1 MDLNSDAATF
11 ARLDAICDEYEQT
24 FRRAGASAADEASL
38 QIELWIDRV
47 PPELGSLLR
56 DELGALRKDLL
67 DPDLGVAADLNAVP
81 VGVSEQAWR
90 AVTECGTFQNLSG
103 EARLSLAKSLQPGE
117 FKAGEVLLKFGQQA
131 VGLFL
136 ITAGRVEV
144 IAGDGEDRH
153 ELGTDGAGGVLGEM
167 SLLTGH
173 PCSADVVA
181 VTPVKTLGLSVSA
194 FDRLRSASPEIE
206 IALSQ
211 LVSDRLGRRGRD
223 RDALCGKL
231 LGGYRLERCIGRGAM
246 GVVYAAV
253 DPSNGGR
260 YALKM
265 LRHRFIYSPQ
275 VVSHFDQEVALLR
288 QLDHPNVVA
297 LREHFIAYR
306 TRFIVLE
313 LYDGAD
319 LRTVIRDHGPLSES
333 VVRRV
338 LGQVAAGLM
347 YAHEQGITHLDL
359 KPANL
364 LINRQGRIAITDF
377 GLSRL
382 IETDGCDRE
391 VVGTPIYMPPEQFM
405 MANIGPH
412 CDWYSFGCV
421 ACELLNG
428 KPLFDSPDSPG
439 FLDEKFRSPSSTWP
453 AIDASDELCDH
464 LRSALEPISEDRRV
478 DLKQIAAWSDLV
490 PELSDVLT

>member
-1 MDLNSDAATF
+1 M
-11 ARLDAICDEYEQT
+11 
-24 FRRAGASAADEASL
+24 
-38 QIELWIDRV
+38 
-47 PPELGSLLR
+47 
-56 DELGALRKDLL
+56 
-67 DPDLGVAADLNAVP
+67 
-81 VGVSEQAWR
+81 
-90 AVTECGTFQNLSG
+90 
-103 EARLSLAKSLQPGE
+103 
-117 FKAGEVLLKFGQQA
+117 
-131 VGLFL
+131 FL

-144 IAGDGEDRH
+144 IAGDGDNRH
-153 ELGTDGAGGVLGEM
+153 ELDTDGAGGVLGEM

-173 PCSADVVA
+173 PCAADVVA
-181 VTPVKTLGLSVSA
+181 ITPVETLGLSVSA
-194 FDRLRSASPEIE
+194 FDQLRSASPEIE

-223 RDALCGKL
+223 LDALCGKQ
-231 LGGYRLERCIGRGAM
+231 LGGYRLQRCIGRGAM
-246 GVVYAAV
+246 GVVYTAV
-253 DPSNGGR
+253 DASNGGQ

-377 GLSRL
+377 GLSQL
-382 IETDGCDRE
+382 METDGCDRE

-412 CDWYSFGCV
+412 CDWYAFACV
-421 ACELLNG
+421 ACELING
-428 KPLFDSPDSPG
+428 SPLFESHESPG
-439 FLDEKFRSPSSTWP
+439 FLDEKFRSPSSKWP
-453 AIDASDELCDH
+453 AIDASDELCHH
-464 LRSALEPISEDRRV
+464 LRAALEPIAEDRRV
-478 DLKQIAAWSDLV
+478 DLKRIAAWSDLV
-490 PELSDVLT
+490 PELSDVLD